1 MPYIIKS
8 TIKAAKNPNNKGINF
23 DILFLKRVKMKNLAY
38 NKRPKSFQDFIG
50 QAHLFGEN
58 APFMRLILTRKIPHS
73 FFFGPP
79 GSGKTSAAM
88 LIAKAMDYPF
98 YPLNATNFKAE
109 DLRGILKTHHHTL
122 QKPLIFIDEVHRLSK
137 TQQEM
142 LLPVMENNQALLLGA
157 STENPYFALTQAIRS
172 RSMVFEFYPL
182 SKEDLEKIL
191 ESYALEAE
199 VKDFLIQTSGGDAR
213 AMLNLLDC
221 ALSTDLPLNIELLES
236 FRKTSLSGTSEL
248 DTHYNL
254 ISAMIKSIRGSDENA
269 AIYYLARLIVGGENP
284 EFIARRLVI
293 LASEDIGNANPNAL
307 NLANST
313 MQSVAKIGYPEARIL
328 LAQCVIYLSASPKS
342 NSAYCAID
350 KAISYVE
357 KNPNEPIPPHILQF
371 HKNYLYP
378 HDFGGFVEQ
387 KYLNKDLKFVEWL
400 PKGFEK
406 TLKEWL
412 DKIQGKEGKE

>member
-1 MPYIIKS
+1 
-8 TIKAAKNPNNKGINF
+8 
-23 DILFLKRVKMKNLAY
+23 MKNLAY

-50 QAHLFGEN
+50 QSHLFGEN
-58 APFMRLILTRKIPHS
+58 APLMRLILSGKIPHS

-79 GSGKTSAAM
+79 GSGKTSAAI
-88 LIAKAMDYPF
+88 LIAKEIESPF
-98 YPLNATNFKAE
+98 YSLNATSFKSE
-109 DLRGILKTHHHTL
+109 ELRTILKNYQNTL
-122 QKPLIFIDEVHRLSK
+122 QKPLIFIDEVHRLNK
-137 TQQEM
+137 TQQEI
-142 LLPVMENNQALLLGA
+142 LLPIMENYQALILGA

-182 SKEDLEKIL
+182 EKKDLENIL
-191 ESYALEAE
+191 KPYALSSEIQ
-199 VKDFLIQTSGGDAR
+199 DFLIQTSGGDAR

-221 ALSTDLPLNIELLES
+221 ALSTELPLNVELLET
-236 FRKTSLSGTSEL
+236 FRKTNLSGTGEL

-269 AIYYLARLIVGGENP
+269 AVYYLARLISGGENP

-313 MQSVAKIGYPEARIL
+313 LQSVAKIGYPEARII
-328 LAQCVIYLSASPKS
+328 LAQCVIYLSSSPKS

-350 KAISYVE
+350 KALKYVE
-357 KNPNEPIPPHILQF
+357 QNPNEPIPPNIVQF
-371 HKNYLYP
+371 NKNYLYP

-387 KYLNKDLKFVEWL
+387 KYLHKDLKFVEWL

-412 DKIQGKEGKE
+412 DKIKGRE

>member
-1 MPYIIKS
+1 
-8 TIKAAKNPNNKGINF
+8 
-23 DILFLKRVKMKNLAY
+23 MKNLAY

-50 QAHLFGEN
+50 QSHLFGEN
-58 APFMRLILTRKIPHS
+58 APLMRLILSGKIPHS

-79 GSGKTSAAM
+79 GSGKTSAAI
-88 LIAKAMDYPF
+88 LIAKEIESPF
-98 YPLNATNFKAE
+98 YSLNATSFKSE
-109 DLRGILKTHHHTL
+109 ELRTILKNYQNTL
-122 QKPLIFIDEVHRLSK
+122 QKPLIFIDEVHRLNK

-142 LLPVMENNQALLLGA
+142 LLPIMENYQALILGA

-182 SKEDLEKIL
+182 EKKDLENIL
-191 ESYALEAE
+191 KPYALSSEIQ
-199 VKDFLIQTSGGDAR
+199 DFLIQTSGGDAR

-221 ALSTDLPLNIELLES
+221 ALSTELPLNVELLET
-236 FRKTSLSGTSEL
+236 FRKTNLSGTSEL

-269 AIYYLARLIVGGENP
+269 AVYYLARLISGGENP

-313 MQSVAKIGYPEARIL
+313 LQSVAKIGYPEARII
-328 LAQCVIYLSASPKS
+328 LAQCVIYLSSSPKS

-350 KAISYVE
+350 KALKYVE
-357 KNPNEPIPPHILQF
+357 QNPNEPIPPNIVQF
-371 HKNYLYP
+371 NKNYLYP

-387 KYLNKDLKFVEWL
+387 KYLHKDLKFVEWL

-412 DKIQGKEGKE
+412 DKIKGRE